1 MIITF
6 LISAISIILAIT
18 IHEFSHALVADH
30 LGDPTPRAHGRLTL
44 NPLKHLDP
52 LGTLAL
58 FIFHFGWG
66 KPIPIDPL
74 NLKNPSR
81 GQMLI
86 SLAGPASNLITALI
100 LSLIIRF
107 APIANIPLLMVFFYY
122 TITISI
128 VLAVFNLIPLYPLDG
143 SKILLGLLP
152 EEKRE
157 SWEQALVQ
165 YSTPILLLLI
175 IPFTG
180 HSLIGTII
188 SPIIDFF
195 LRLFLPVGFV

>member
-1 MIITF
+1 MVISF
-6 LISAISIILAIT
+6 LIFGISIILAIT
-18 IHEFSHALVADH
+18 IHEFSHAFVADY

-58 FIFHFGWG
+58 FILHFGWG
-66 KPIPIDPL
+66 KPIPIDPQ

-100 LSLIIRF
+100 LSLVIRF
-107 APIANIPLLMVFFYY
+107 VPLVNIPLLMTFFYA

-128 VLAVFNLIPLYPLDG
+128 TLAVFNLIPLYPLDG
-143 SKILLGLLP
+143 SKILLGFLP

-180 HSLIGTII
+180 RSLISTII
-188 SPIIDFF
+188 FPIIDFF
-195 LRLFLPVGFV
+195 LHLLLPIGFI

>member
-18 IHEFSHALVADH
+18 IHEFSHAFVADR

-58 FIFHFGWG
+58 FIFRFGWG
-66 KPIPIDPL
+66 KPIPIDPM

-81 GQMLI
+81 GEMLI
-86 SLAGPASNLITALI
+86 SLAGPASNLVTALI
-100 LSLIIRF
+100 FSLAFRF
-107 APIANIPLLMVFFYY
+107 LPIANIPLLIAFFYT
-122 TITISI
+122 TIAISI
-128 VLAVFNLIPLYPLDG
+128 TLAIFNLIPLYPLDG
-143 SKILLGLLP
+143 SKIFLGLLP

-165 YSTPILLLLI
+165 YSTPILLLLL

-180 HSLIGTII
+180 NSLISTVIF
-188 SPIIDFF
+188 PIINFF
-195 LRLFLPVGFV
+195 LRLLLPIGFF